1 MSVSRERRMV
11 KGSSVNYAF
20 AFEFREC
27 WTMNSV
33 DQSANEMKRGEF
45 LVKVHLRV
53 AVSRV
58 LSSSCSHPRSKVSV
72 RLRELAE
79 RERERGTLEISS
91 HADRFT
97 ALATSRRSS
106 TTAPFDSSFFPFFS
120 FFSFLPFLWVL
131 SLERMEW
138 LRGFFSFFFF
148 EVECFARIRE
158 AFNEGSSSLKENW
171 FALWSNKFFAISGLF
186 S

>member
-1 MSVSRERRMV
+1 MSVSRERRMI

-20 AFEFREC
+20 PFEFREC

-72 RLRELAE
+72 RLRELARE
-79 RERERGTLEISS
+79 REREREGLLKFPRMPIDSRLSPRREEAPRLLPSTL
-91 HADRFT
+91 
-97 ALATSRRSS
+97 L
-106 TTAPFDSSFFPFFS
+106 SFLSFLSLVFFL
-120 FFSFLPFLWVL
+120 FFGFWVWREWRDWEGFSFLFWSWVFRED
-131 SLERMEW
+131 S
-138 LRGFFSFFFF
+138 RGS
-148 EVECFARIRE
+148 
-158 AFNEGSSSLKENW
+158 
-171 FALWSNKFFAISGLF
+171 
-186 S
+186 

>member
-1 MSVSRERRMV
+1 MSVSRERRMI

-20 AFEFREC
+20 PFEFREC

-72 RLRELAE
+72 RLRELARE

-106 TTAPFDSSFFPFFS
+106 TIAPFDSSFFPFFS

-131 SLERMEW
+131 SLERMER
-138 LRGFFSFFFF
+138 LRRFFFSFLKLS
-148 EVECFARIRE
+148 VSRGFARLLMRDQVH
-158 AFNEGSSSLKENW
+158 
-171 FALWSNKFFAISGLF
+171 
-186 S
+186 